1 MITQIKHVAKEAWN
15 NKFIRIAIIVMIAIT
30 AMAIVLSIALQPGD
44 NYNLSGEEK
53 ELQSDIQSS
62 MDRSD
67 ARIAEVMVQD
77 GDWSL
82 VKINSTKDRG
92 NYTMVIMNGDKLA
105 MGPSSNFNLGSL
117 VDGAIPD
124 SIIDY
129 LYPEKPQ
136 WANFGNDFNSY
147 FPYTRDQVKFVITS
161 FAQQNNI
168 ELNRV
173 TIQNYGEITQSI
185 ADPYGENRT
194 ETREFKFTVNHD
206 AAEYTFRD
214 FYQNVNSTNTYSVL
228 DSNGNVLY
236 SQVVSLY

>member
-15 NKFIRIAIIVMIAIT
+15 NKFIRITIIVMIAIT

-82 VKINSTKDRG
+82 VKINSAKDRG

-168 ELNRV
+168 ELDRV
-173 TIQNYGEITQSI
+173 TMQNYGEITQNI
-185 ADPYGENRT
+185 ADPHGENRT
-194 ETREFKFTVNHD
+194 ETREFKFTINDDPTV
-206 AAEYTFRD
+206 YTFRD
-214 FYQNVNSTNTYSVL
+214 FYENINSNDTYSII
-228 DSNGNVLY
+228 DGNNNVLY

>member
-1 MITQIKHVAKEAWN
+1 MFSQIKKTIRELWN
-15 NKFIRIAIIVMIAIT
+15 NKFIRIVIIVMVIIT
-30 AMAIVLSIALQPGD
+30 AVSIVLTIILQPSD
-44 NYNLSGEEK
+44 NYSLSSEEK
-53 ELQSDIQSS
+53 KLQSDIQSS

-67 ARIAEVMVQD
+67 ARIAEVMVQY

-82 VKINSTKDRG
+82 VKINSTEDRG
-92 NYTMVIMNGDKLA
+92 NYTMVIMNGDQLA

-117 VDGAIPD
+117 VDGSVPD

-136 WANFGNDFNSY
+136 WANFSNNFNEY
-147 FPYTRDQVKFVITS
+147 FPYTQGQVKFVITA

-168 ELNRV
+168 DLNRV
-173 TIQNYGEITQSI
+173 VMQNYGEITQKVNNPH
-185 ADPYGENRT
+185 DNNRT
-194 ETREFKFTVNHD
+194 ETREFKFTINHD
-206 AAEYTFRD
+206 ETEYTFRD

>member
-1 MITQIKHVAKEAWN
+1 MAQVRQIVKEIWD
-15 NKFIRIAIIVMIAIT
+15 NKFARIAIIVMLV
-30 AMAIVLSIALQPGD
+30 IVFLAVILSIVLQPGD
-44 NYNLSGEEK
+44 NYPLNSDERK
-53 ELQSDIQSS
+53 LQSDIQSS
-62 MDRSD
+62 MDRDD

-82 VKINSTKDRG
+82 VKINSAADRG
-92 NYTMVIMNGDKLA
+92 NYTMVIMNGDQLA

-117 VDGAIPD
+117 IEESIPD

-136 WANFGNDFNSY
+136 WANFNDDFNSY
-147 FPYTRDQVKFVITS
+147 FPYAQNQVKFVITA

-173 TIQNYGEITQSI
+173 TIQNYGEITQNISN
-185 ADPYGENRT
+185 PYEENRT
-194 ETREFKFTVNHD
+194 ETREFKFTINNSPTV
-206 AAEYTFRD
+206 YTFRD
-214 FYQNVNSTNTYSVL
+214 FYENMNSADTYSIL
-228 DSNGNVLY
+228 DANGNILY